1 MASTTVSGPVT
12 STNGFVGALTGAVT
26 VNVTGNVSGDVTGT
40 VLATTP
46 VNCTTSTL
54 AVTQATHGGR
64 VVTLNRAA
72 GITATLPAATGTGT
86 IYRFVVGTTFTGSGI
101 IKVANATDYFIGLAL
116 LTTDTSDAMVGFG
129 AANSGTVATNSD
141 TITMDGTN
149 TGGYAGA
156 MITIQDVGTAI
167 FSVLMVSKASASEAT
182 PFSAGV

>member
-1 MASTTVSGPVT
+1 MASTTFSGPVT

-26 VNVTGNVSGDVTGT
+26 GNVTGNVTGT